1 MEEKIVSLKQQ
12 GLTLKQ
18 IAAELDVPIGK
29 VQYAWR
35 KWRSQQAASDPKEES
50 TTSKQANQKR
60 SVPKSPKKKAA
71 QPLAPSSQQ
80 IASTREEVSEVRS
93 PLLEKG
99 PEGYWKLPDRYNRDF
114 MHAVVQSPNAVYVC
128 WEVSDL
134 VKETLELQFMRP
146 WEELPKAFRI
156 LDVTLLDYM
165 SGHSN
170 RSYTF
175 DLPEMTNSWFVRPL
189 DPNTTY
195 VFEFGIRTME
205 GEFLPIVASSPLD
218 TPRDEPAG
226 VGRFAEPVRR
236 WQFGE
241 VDAPELLDT
250 LPKYSAYR
258 FVR

>member
-35 KWRSQQAASDPKEES
+35 KWRNQQQESEAVAPVKPKGGNKKSKATVE
-50 TTSKQANQKR
+50 TSKKQ
-60 SVPKSPKKKAA
+60 V
-71 QPLAPSSQQ
+71 
-80 IASTREEVSEVRS
+80 ASTKETLDGATS
-93 PLLEKG
+93 PLLDQG
-99 PEGYWKLPDRYNRDF
+99 PEGFWQLPDRYNVDF
-114 MHAVVQSPNAVYVC
+114 LHAVVQSPNSVYVC

-134 VKETLELQFMRP
+134 VKETLELQFMRR
-146 WEELPKAFRI
+146 WEDLPKAFRI
-156 LDVTLLDYM
+156 LDVTLLDY
-165 SGHSN
+165 SNGQAN

-205 GEFLPIVASSPLD
+205 GEFLPIVASKPLD
-218 TPRDEPAG
+218 TPRAEPSG
-226 VGRFAEPVRR
+226 TGRFAEPVRR
-236 WQFGE
+236 WQYGE
-241 VDAPELLDT
+241 VDSPEVLDT
-250 LPKYSAYR
+250 LPKYAAYR
-258 FVR
+258 YVR

>member
-12 GLTLKQ
+12 GMTLKQ
-18 IAAELDVPIGK
+18 IAAELNVPLGK

-35 KWRSQQAASDPKEES
+35 KWRLQHESSDQKELKPAKKMAPRPKALAKKAKRQGS
-50 TTSKQANQKR
+50 SSSKQ
-60 SVPKSPKKKAA
+60 V
-71 QPLAPSSQQ
+71 
-80 IASTREEVSEVRS
+80 ASAREENSGANS

-99 PEGYWKLPDRYNRDF
+99 SEGYWKLPDRYNRDF

-134 VKETLELQFMRP
+134 VKEMLEIQFMRP

-156 LDVTLLDYM
+156 LDVTLLDYA
-165 SGHSN
+165 SGHAN

-218 TPRDEPAG
+218 TPRAEPVG
-226 VGRFAEPVRR
+226 DGRFAEPVRR
-236 WQFGE
+236 WQYGE
-241 VDAPELLDT
+241 VDASELLET
-250 LPKYSAYR
+250 LPKYAAYR

>member
-18 IAAELDVPIGK
+18 IAAELNVPIGK

-35 KWRSQQAASDPKEES
+35 KWRNRQQESEVVTPVKQKSGTKKVKAPETASR
-50 TTSKQANQKR
+50 KQ
-60 SVPKSPKKKAA
+60 V
-71 QPLAPSSQQ
+71 
-80 IASTREEVSEVRS
+80 ASTKETVDVQSS

-99 PEGYWKLPDRYNRDF
+99 PEGYWKLPERYNVDF
-114 MHAVVQSPNAVYVC
+114 LHAVVQSPNSVYVC

-134 VKETLELQFMRP
+134 VKETLELQFMRR

-156 LDVTLLDYM
+156 LDVTLLDY
-165 SGHSN
+165 SNGQAN

-205 GEFLPIVASSPLD
+205 GEFLPIVASTPLD
-218 TPRDEPAG
+218 TPRAEPAG
-226 VGRFAEPVRR
+226 SGRFAEPVRR
-236 WQFGE
+236 WQYGE
-241 VDAPELLDT
+241 VDSPELLDT
-250 LPKYSAYR
+250 LPKYAAYR
-258 FVR
+258 YVR

>member
-35 KWRSQQAASDPKEES
+35 KWRNQQQEVEEVVPV
-50 TTSKQANQKR
+50 KQ
-60 SVPKSPKKKAA
+60 KSNKKAKA
-71 QPLAPSSQQ
+71 KAPG
-80 IASTREEVSEVRS
+80 STSRKQVATAKETSDVNVS
-93 PLLEKG
+93 PLLTKG
-99 PEGYWKLPDRYNRDF
+99 PEGYWQLPDRYNVDF
-114 MHAVVQSPNAVYVC
+114 LHAVVQSPNSVYVC

-134 VKETLELQFMRP
+134 VKETLELQFMRR

-156 LDVTLLDYM
+156 LDVTLLDYA
-165 SGHSN
+165 SGHAN

-205 GEFLPIVASSPLD
+205 GEFLPIVASAPLD
-218 TPRDEPAG
+218 TPRAEPAG
-226 VGRFAEPVRR
+226 IGRFAEPVRR
-236 WQFGE
+236 WQYGE
-241 VDAPELLDT
+241 VDSPELLDT
-250 LPKYSAYR
+250 LPKYAAYR
-258 FVR
+258 HVR

>member
-35 KWRSQQAASDPKEES
+35 KWRNQQQEVEAVAPVKQKRETKKVKTSV
-50 TTSKQANQKR
+50 TTSRKQVASAKETAN
-60 SVPKSPKKKAA
+60 V
-71 QPLAPSSQQ
+71 
-80 IASTREEVSEVRS
+80 STS

-99 PEGYWKLPDRYNRDF
+99 PEGYWKLPDRYNVDF

-134 VKETLELQFMRP
+134 VKETLALQFMRR

-156 LDVTLLDYM
+156 LDVTLLDYN
-165 SGHSN
+165 SGHAN
-170 RSYTF
+170 RFYTF

-205 GEFLPIVASSPLD
+205 GEFLPIVASNPLD
-218 TPRDEPAG
+218 TPRAEPVG

-236 WQFGE
+236 WQYGE
-241 VDAPELLDT
+241 VDSPELLDT
-250 LPKYSAYR
+250 LPKYAAYR
-258 FVR
+258 LVR

>member
-12 GLTLKQ
+12 GFTLKQ

-35 KWRSQQAASDPKEES
+35 KWRNQHQESEDVIPVKQKSD
-50 TTSKQANQKR
+50 
-60 SVPKSPKKKAA
+60 KKKEKT
-71 QPLAPSSQQ
+71 SVT
-80 IASTREEVSEVRS
+80 ASHKQVASAKESVDVKAS

-99 PEGYWKLPDRYNRDF
+99 PEGYWQLPDRYNVDF
-114 MHAVVQSPNAVYVC
+114 LHAVVQSPNSVYVC

-134 VKETLELQFMRP
+134 VKKTLELQFMRR

-156 LDVTLLDYM
+156 LDVTLLDYA
-165 SGHSN
+165 SGHTN

-205 GEFLPIVASSPLD
+205 GEFLPIAASTPLD
-218 TPRDEPAG
+218 TPRAEPAG

-236 WQFGE
+236 WQYGE
-241 VDAPELLDT
+241 VDSPELLDT
-250 LPKYSAYR
+250 LPKYAAYR

>member
-12 GLTLKQ
+12 GFTLKQ

-35 KWRSQQAASDPKEES
+35 KWRNQHQESEDVIPVKQKSD
-50 TTSKQANQKR
+50 
-60 SVPKSPKKKAA
+60 KKKEKT
-71 QPLAPSSQQ
+71 SVT
-80 IASTREEVSEVRS
+80 ASHKQVASAKESVDVKAS

-99 PEGYWKLPDRYNRDF
+99 PEGYWQLPDRYNVDF
-114 MHAVVQSPNAVYVC
+114 LHAVVQSPNSVYVC

-134 VKETLELQFMRP
+134 VKKTLELQFMRR

-156 LDVTLLDYM
+156 LDVTLLDYA
-165 SGHSN
+165 SGHTN

-205 GEFLPIVASSPLD
+205 GEFLPITASTPLD
-218 TPRDEPAG
+218 TPRAEPAG

-236 WQFGE
+236 WQYRE
-241 VDAPELLDT
+241 VDSPELLNT
-250 LPKYSAYR
+250 LPKYAAYR

>member
-35 KWRSQQAASDPKEES
+35 KWRAQHTLDGPEKSKKEVEAVDQS
-50 TTSKQANQKR
+50 
-60 SVPKSPKKKAA
+60 A
-71 QPLAPSSQQ
+71 QDTPINNILQDVPSSNEQV
-80 IASTREEVSEVRS
+80 ASTHEGNTHSSS
-93 PLLEKG
+93 PLLEQG
-99 PEGYWKLPDRYNRDF
+99 PEGYWSLPERYNRDF
-114 MHAVVQSPNAVYVC
+114 MHAVVQSPNSVYVC
-128 WEVSDL
+128 WEVSDV
-134 VKETLELQFMRP
+134 VKETLEIQFMRR

-156 LDVTLLDYM
+156 LDVTLLDYV
-165 SGHSN
+165 SGHAN

-189 DPNTTY
+189 DTNTTY

-205 GEFLPIVASSPLD
+205 GEFLPIVVSSPLD
-218 TPRDEPAG
+218 TPRDEPVG

-236 WQFGE
+236 WQYGE
-241 VDAPELLDT
+241 VESPEYLDT

-258 FVR
+258 SVR

>member
-12 GLTLKQ
+12 GFTLKQ

-35 KWRSQQAASDPKEES
+35 KWRNQHQESEDVIPVKQKSD
-50 TTSKQANQKR
+50 
-60 SVPKSPKKKAA
+60 KKKEKT
-71 QPLAPSSQQ
+71 SVT
-80 IASTREEVSEVRS
+80 ASHKQVASAKESVDVKAS

-99 PEGYWKLPDRYNRDF
+99 PEGYWQLPDRYNVDF
-114 MHAVVQSPNAVYVC
+114 LHAVVQSPNSVYVC

-134 VKETLELQFMRP
+134 VKKTLELQFMRR

-156 LDVTLLDYM
+156 LDVTLLDYA
-165 SGHSN
+165 SGHTN

-189 DPNTTY
+189 DSNTTY

-205 GEFLPIVASSPLD
+205 GEFLPIVASTPLD
-218 TPRDEPAG
+218 TPRAEPAG

-236 WQFGE
+236 WQYGE
-241 VDAPELLDT
+241 VDSPELLDT
-250 LPKYSAYR
+250 LPKYAAYR

>member
-35 KWRSQQAASDPKEES
+35 KWRNRQQQVEDVTAVNKKSGKKEKTTIAESQKQVAS
-50 TTSKQANQKR
+50 A
-60 SVPKSPKKKAA
+60 
-71 QPLAPSSQQ
+71 
-80 IASTREEVSEVRS
+80 REVNEVSAS
-93 PLLEKG
+93 PLLETG
-99 PEGYWKLPDRYNRDF
+99 PEGYWKLPDRYNVDF
-114 MHAVVQSPNAVYVC
+114 LHAVVQSPNSVYVC

-134 VKETLELQFMRP
+134 VKETLELQFMRK

-156 LDVTLLDYM
+156 LDVTLLDYA
-165 SGHSN
+165 SGHTN

-205 GEFLPIVASSPLD
+205 GEFLPIVASEPLD
-218 TPRDEPAG
+218 TPRAEPGGA
-226 VGRFAEPVRR
+226 GRFAEPVRR
-236 WQFGE
+236 WQYGE
-241 VDAPELLDT
+241 VDSPELLDT
-250 LPKYSAYR
+250 LPKYAAYR
-258 FVR
+258 LVR

>member
-18 IAAELDVPIGK
+18 IAAELDVPLGK

-35 KWRSQQAASDPKEES
+35 KWRLKYES
-50 TTSKQANQKR
+50 SALNEIKQETKKVKKIPRQTSKKKSKRSITPSGDQIATTSEGNTVAK
-60 SVPKSPKKKAA
+60 
-71 QPLAPSSQQ
+71 
-80 IASTREEVSEVRS
+80 S

-134 VKETLELQFMRP
+134 VKETLEIQFMRP

-156 LDVTLLDYM
+156 SDVTLLDYA

-205 GEFLPIVASSPLD
+205 GEFLPLVASRPLD
-218 TPRDEPAG
+218 TPRAEPVG
-226 VGRFAEPVRR
+226 DGRFAEPVRR
-236 WQFGE
+236 WQYGE
-241 VDAPELLDT
+241 IDASEILET
-250 LPKYSAYR
+250 LPKYAAYR